1 MLTRCK
7 GSRVDQN
14 SGLTIIIDLMA
25 VLSETPHSALSAGG
39 TGLLSKEAVERAIR
53 DYIVESFL
61 LDDDE
66 LDLETSLIGS
76 GIIDSTGM
84 MEIVAFIEETYGLEV
99 DERDLVP
106 ENFDSVSRI
115 AGYVLGDN
123 RSDHSATL

>member
-1 MLTRCK
+1 
-7 GSRVDQN
+7 
-14 SGLTIIIDLMA
+14 MA
-25 VLSETPHSALSAGG
+25 AFSETQHSASLTGG
-39 TGLLSKEAVERAIR
+39 TGSFSREAVERAIR

-66 LDLETSLIGS
+66 LDVDTSLIGS

-106 ENFDSVSRI
+106 ENFDSVSRL
-115 AGYVLGDN
+115 ACYVLGDK
-123 RSDHSATL
+123 RSDHSAKL